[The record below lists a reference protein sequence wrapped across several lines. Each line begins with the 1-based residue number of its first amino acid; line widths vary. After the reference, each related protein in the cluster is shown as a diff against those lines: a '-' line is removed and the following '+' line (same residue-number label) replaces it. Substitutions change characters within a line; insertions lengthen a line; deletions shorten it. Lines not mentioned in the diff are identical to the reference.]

1 MGQRMRIRLDTQTD
15 VANFVNIANQ
25 IRGNVFL
32 VDNTFNKVNGKSLM
46 GCLYSLEFNDL
57 YVVLEDETKYNKFT
71 RFCF

>member
-25 IRGNVFL
+25 IKGNVFL

>member
-1 MGQRMRIRLDTQTD
+1 MARRMRIRLDTQTD

-25 IRGNVFL
+25 IKGNVFL
-32 VDNTFNKVNGKSLM
+32 VDDTFNKVNGKSLM
-46 GCLYSLEFNDL
+46 GCLYSLEFNGL